1 MTTARADPVVTA
13 RRTHSTDLV
22 PSGQPARSS
31 SWFRRP
37 TSSPSTRSSDP
48 SALLPRQLRDC
59 GSQWHSVRT
68 VRRSVS
74 GRDRDIR
81 HGAGGCPERF
91 DGPSASRRCLTAA
104 GAGSRSRPHPGRDRS
119 SPRFRRSAGTRA
131 ERGVHVPVIR
141 HPAFPSRRGQCVR
154 RSFELDRL
162 AQTESLFA
170 LADGHFGLRANLDEG
185 EPFGLPGTYLD

>member
-59 GSQWHSVRT
+59 GSRWHSVRT
-68 VRRSVS
+68 IRCSVS
-74 GRDRDIR
+74 GCDRDIR

-91 DGPSASRRCLTAA
+91 DGPSVFAA
-104 GAGSRSRPHPGRDRS
+104 VLDRSRGGFYRVSPTDRGATGV
-119 SPRFRRSAGTRA
+119 RRGSAG
-131 ERGVHVPVIR
+131 
-141 HPAFPSRRGQCVR
+141 RRVR
-154 RSFELDRL
+154 ELSEVF
-162 AQTESLFA
+162 TC
-170 LADGHFGLRANLDEG
+170 
-185 EPFGLPGTYLD
+185 P